1 MWWKTFPKAFMNL
14 IENALRYA
22 KSEIKIV
29 CKYNQ
34 KYSCDNRRWWNW
46 NQEKKDLPHVLKDS
60 IRSRRNHGIGLSIV
74 KSIVK

>member
-1 MWWKTFPKAFMNL
+1 MVLFECDEKHFKAFMNL

-34 KYSCDNRRWWNW
+34 KYSCDNRR
-46 NQEKKDLPHVLKDS
+46 
-60 IRSRRNHGIGLSIV
+60 
-74 KSIVK
+74 

>member
-1 MWWKTFPKAFMNL
+1 MNL

-34 KYSCDNRRWWNW
+34 KNIVVIIEDDGIGI
-46 NQEKKDLPHVLKDS
+46 KKEDLPHVLKDS
-60 IRSRRNHGIGLSIV
+60 IRE
-74 KSIVK
+74 

>member
-1 MWWKTFPKAFMNL
+1 MNL

-34 KYSCDNRRWWNW
+34 KYSCDNRR
-46 NQEKKDLPHVLKDS
+46 
-60 IRSRRNHGIGLSIV
+60 
-74 KSIVK
+74 